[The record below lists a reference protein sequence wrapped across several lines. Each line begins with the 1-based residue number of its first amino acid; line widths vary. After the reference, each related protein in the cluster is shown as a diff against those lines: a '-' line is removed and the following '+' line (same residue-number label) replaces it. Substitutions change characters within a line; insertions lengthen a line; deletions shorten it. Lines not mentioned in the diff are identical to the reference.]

1 MELSKYIKSES
12 VELNRSAIHFADYNP
27 RKLSEESRKTLKRGI
42 KKFGLVGG
50 IVVNKRTGLTVV
62 SGHQRLTVM
71 DELQKFPENDYR
83 IRVDVID
90 VDEKQEKELN
100 ILMNNPNAQGAWDY
114 DALARLVPDID
125 YQDAGLTAADL
136 NMIGCDFLLQTE
148 EENSIANALED
159 IMAPVTEQKEAEK
172 AAKQMER
179 AEKVA
184 HMKEVKQQVKNA
196 AQKQA
201 QDMDA
206 YLMLSFDTFEAKA
219 AFCERFGYDP
229 YSKFMFIWIIYIN
242 TRFRIRR
249 FQVKKKR
256 CKICLWFRLFVRMI
270 GHTCGIIQIIIL
282 VAHKGGELR
291 SHLFLPEI

>member
-1 MELSKYIKSES
+1 MANMELSKYIKSES
-12 VELNRSAIHFADYNP
+12 VELNRSAIHFAGYNP

-62 SGHQRLTVM
+62 SGHQRLSVM
-71 DELQKFPENDYR
+71 DELQKFPDNDYR

-100 ILMNNPNAQGAWDY
+100 ILMNNPNAQGSWDY

-125 YQDAGLTAADL
+125 YKDAGLTDADL

-148 EENSIANALED
+148 EENSLAGALEE
-159 IMAPVTEQKEAEK
+159 MMQPVTEQKEAEK
-172 AAKQMER
+172 AARQLER

-184 HMKEVKQQVKNA
+184 HMKDVKQQVKE
-196 AQKQA
+196 QA
-201 QDMDA
+201 QETAANMDA
-206 YLMLSFDTFEAKA
+206 YLMLSFDTWEAKA

-229 YSKFMFIWIIYIN
+229 YQKFIKGEQFDSICERIYD
-242 TRFRIRR
+242 
-249 FQVKKKR
+249 
-256 CKICLWFRLFVRMI
+256 
-270 GHTCGIIQIIIL
+270 
-282 VAHKGGELR
+282 E
-291 SHLFLPEI
+291 

>member
-1 MELSKYIKSES
+1 M
-12 VELNRSAIHFADYNP
+12 ELNRSAIHFADYNP
-27 RKLSEESRKTLKRGI
+27 RKLSDESRKILKRGI

-62 SGHQRLTVM
+62 SGHQRLSVM
-71 DELQKFPENDYR
+71 DELQKFPDNDYR

-100 ILMNNPNAQGAWDY
+100 ILMNNPNAQGSWDY

-125 YQDAGLTAADL
+125 YKDAGLTDADL

-148 EENSIANALED
+148 EENSLAGALEE
-159 IMAPVTEQKEAEK
+159 MMQPVTERKEAEK
-172 AAKQMER
+172 AAKQLER

-184 HMKEVKQQVKNA
+184 YMKDVKQQVKEA

-206 YLMLSFDTFEAKA
+206 YVMLSFDTFEAKA

-229 YSKFMFIWIIYIN
+229 YQKFLKGVVFDEQIE
-242 TRFRIRR
+242 RI
-249 FQVKKKR
+249 
-256 CKICLWFRLFVRMI
+256 
-270 GHTCGIIQIIIL
+270 
-282 VAHKGGELR
+282 E
-291 SHLFLPEI
+291 

>member
-1 MELSKYIKSES
+1 MANMELSKYIKSES
-12 VELNRSAIHFADYNP
+12 VELSRSAIHFADYNP

-62 SGHQRLTVM
+62 SGHQRLSVM

-100 ILMNNPNAQGAWDY
+100 ILMNNPNAQGSWDY
-114 DALARLVPDID
+114 DALARIMPDID
-125 YQDAGLTAADL
+125 YKDAGLTDADL

-148 EENSIANALED
+148 EENSLADELED
-159 IMAPVTEQKEAEK
+159 MMHPLVQREEAEK
-172 AAKQMER
+172 AARQLER

-184 HMKEVKQQVKNA
+184 HMKDVKQQVREQ

-206 YLMLSFDTFEAKA
+206 YVMLSFDTFEAKA

-229 YSKFMFIWIIYIN
+229 YMKFIKGEVFDS
-242 TRFRIRR
+242 
-249 FQVKKKR
+249 
-256 CKICLWFRLFVRMI
+256 
-270 GHTCGIIQIIIL
+270 QI
-282 VAHKGGELR
+282 EN
-291 SHLFLPEI
+291 SY

>member
-1 MELSKYIKSES
+1 
-12 VELNRSAIHFADYNP
+12 
-27 RKLSEESRKTLKRGI
+27 
-42 KKFGLVGG
+42 
-50 IVVNKRTGLTVV
+50 
-62 SGHQRLTVM
+62 M

-83 IRVDVID
+83 LRVDVID

-100 ILMNNPNAQGAWDY
+100 ILMNNPNAQGTWDF

-136 NMIGCDFLLQTE
+136 NIIGCDFLLQTE
-148 EENSIANALED
+148 EENSIADALED
-159 IMAPVTEQKEAEK
+159 MMAPLTEQKEAEK

-184 HMKEVKQQVKNA
+184 HMKDVKQQVKEA

-206 YLMLSFDTFEAKA
+206 YLMLSFDTFEAKT

-229 YSKFMFIWIIYIN
+229 YAKFIKGEVFDE
-242 TRFRIRR
+242 
-249 FQVKKKR
+249 QVER
-256 CKICLWFRLFVRMI
+256 V
-270 GHTCGIIQIIIL
+270 
-282 VAHKGGELR
+282 E
-291 SHLFLPEI
+291 